1 MTGMNG
7 KVFRKAEVLIDRMNI
22 PLMFQT
28 DSIPYSSGGHTPE
41 ERRIL
46 SMAYITL
53 LIKEVIL

>member
-46 SMAYITL
+46 SMAYITS
-53 LIKEVIL
+53 IKEVIL